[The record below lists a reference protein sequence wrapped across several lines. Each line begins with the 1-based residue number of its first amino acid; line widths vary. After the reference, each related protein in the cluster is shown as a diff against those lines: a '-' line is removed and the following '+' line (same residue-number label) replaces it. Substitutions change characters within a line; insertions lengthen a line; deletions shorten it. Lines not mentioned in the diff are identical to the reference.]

1 MNKQYFF
8 LRLAAISG
16 ALAVAIGA
24 FGAHLLRDRLS
35 PKSMEIFHTAS
46 QYHFYHSL
54 ALMGAG
60 LLFINTGSRRILLAC
75 RLFTAGILIFSGSL
89 YTLAMAEQLRW
100 LGMITPLGGI
110 CFIAGWLMVFAGLSG
125 RK

>member
-35 PKSMEIFHTAS
+35 LKSMEIFHTAN

-54 ALMGAG
+54 ALLGAG
-60 LLFINTGSRRILLAC
+60 LLFINTGSRRIILAC

>member
-1 MNKQYFF
+1 M
-8 LRLAAISG
+8 RLAAISG